1 MNSLFVD
8 SNVQTLQIYFIGITL
23 PFVAPDGTIQETP
36 TRWLKLSND
45 LYAALKHD
53 QLEVSFLLDKLI
65 NVESGNHRQIRLA
78 RIVATATS
86 DFEYIQ
92 RQTSLQ
98 LRKKT
103 DLIGA
108 RSQFIFP
115 ERLLSAYVYDA
126 LTYLYHDYSPRSHRA
141 IYQDAALWQRK
152 MAQHGHPSAL
162 RLKSIEELRLAARLH
177 RQLAKQHET
186 R

>member
-1 MNSLFVD
+1 MD
-8 SNVQTLQIYFIGITL
+8 SDVQTLQIYFIGITL

-65 NVESGNHRQIRLA
+65 NVESGNHRKIRLA
-78 RIVATATS
+78 RIVATAMS
-86 DFEYIQ
+86 DFEYTQ

-103 DLIGA
+103 DLICA
-108 RSQFIFP
+108 RI
-115 ERLLSAYVYDA
+115 
-126 LTYLYHDYSPRSHRA
+126 
-141 IYQDAALWQRK
+141 
-152 MAQHGHPSAL
+152 
-162 RLKSIEELRLAARLH
+162 
-177 RQLAKQHET
+177 
-186 R
+186 